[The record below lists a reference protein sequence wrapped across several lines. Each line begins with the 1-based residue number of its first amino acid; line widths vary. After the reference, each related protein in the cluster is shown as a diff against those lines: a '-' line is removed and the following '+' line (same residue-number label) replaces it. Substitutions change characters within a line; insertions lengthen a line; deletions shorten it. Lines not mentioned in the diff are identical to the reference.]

1 MLKDKV
7 TPFVGVWIE
16 ISNPNFSRIFAPSLP
31 SWECGLKLLGNC
43 ANHVTMLSLPSWE
56 CGLKYLLILKY
67 YIPYSSLPSWECGL
81 KYTCGECQLY
91 ALYVTPFVGV
101 WIEIVSRLP
110 LCTNN
115 SSLPSWECGLKCPP
129 YTE

>member
-1 MLKDKV
+1 M
-7 TPFVGVWIE
+7 
-16 ISNPNFSRIFAPSLP
+16 SIFHNI
-31 SWECGLKLLGNC
+31 KLLFC
-43 ANHVTMLSLPSWE
+43 EILLSLPSWE
-56 CGLKYLLILKY
+56 CGLKFMFGINTVDITMSLPSWECGLKY
-67 YIPYSSLPSWECGL
+67 KTMGFHNFALESLPSWECGL